1 MPLKSPGKPDMTPY
15 LPQLPTILIEEAVR
29 AALLEDLGRAGD
41 ITSNATIPPQARAVA
56 TLSTREDGVL
66 CGIEFARTAFRL
78 VDMNLSFEARFE
90 DGVALNKGDIIAVV
104 SGPARALLS
113 GERVALN
120 FLMHLSGIASY
131 TALFAEKI
139 AHTKARVTCTRKTLP
154 GLRAFEKYAVRI
166 GGGSTHRYGLD
177 DAILIKDNHIAVA
190 GGVAQAIRAGKAYAG
205 HLVKVECE
213 VISLEQ
219 LREALAEKP
228 DVILLDNMSP
238 ELLEKAVKIADGKVI
253 LEASGGISFDTIKT
267 VAETGVDYISTSKI
281 TMSAPTLDVGLDV
294 EIG

>member
-1 MPLKSPGKPDMTPY
+1 MSAY
-15 LPQLPTILIEEAVR
+15 LPQLPALLIEEAVR
-29 AALLEDLGRAGD
+29 GALLEDLGRAGD
-41 ITSNATIPPQARAVA
+41 ITSNATIPPGAKAVA
-56 TLSTREDGVL
+56 SLSTREDGVL
-66 CGIEFARTAFRL
+66 CGIDFARAAFRL
-78 VDMNLSFEARFE
+78 IDPSLDFEARFE
-90 DGVALNKGDIIAVV
+90 DGAALKKGDIIAIV
-104 SGPARALLS
+104 SGPARSLLS

-120 FLMHLSGIASY
+120 FMMHLSGIASY
-131 TALFAEKI
+131 TAQFAKRI

-190 GGVAQAIRAGKAYAG
+190 GGVAKAIRAGKAFAG

-213 VISLEQ
+213 VTSLDQ

-238 ELLEKAVKIADGKVI
+238 QVLEEAVKIVGGKVI
-253 LEASGGISFDTIKT
+253 LEASGGISFDTIKA

>member
-1 MPLKSPGKPDMTPY
+1 MSAY
-15 LPQLPTILIEEAVR
+15 LPQLPTILIEAAVR

-41 ITSNATIPPQARAVA
+41 ITSNATIPPDAKAVA

-66 CGIEFARTAFRL
+66 AGIEFARTAFRL
-78 VDMNLSFEARFE
+78 IDPSLSFDARLE
-90 DGVALNKGDIIAVV
+90 DGAALKKGDIIAVV
-104 SGPARALLS
+104 SGPARSLLS

-131 TALFAEKI
+131 TALFAAKI

-177 DAILIKDNHIAVA
+177 DAILIKDNHIAVT
-190 GGVAQAIRAGKAYAG
+190 GGVSKAIRAGKAFAG

-219 LREALAEKP
+219 LREAMEENP

-238 ELLEKAVKIADGKVI
+238 ELLEKAVKIANGKVI
-253 LEASGGISFDTIKT
+253 LEASGGISLDTIKA

>member
-1 MPLKSPGKPDMTPY
+1 MSAY
-15 LPQLPTILIEEAVR
+15 LPQLPALLIEEAVR

-41 ITSNATIPPQARAVA
+41 ITSNATIPPNAKAVA

-66 CGIEFARTAFRL
+66 AGIEFARMAFRL
-78 VDMNLSFEARFE
+78 IDPALEFDARLS
-90 DGVALNKGDIIAVV
+90 DGAALKKGDIIAVV
-104 SGPARALLS
+104 SGPARSLLS

-120 FLMHLSGIASY
+120 FMMHLSGIASY
-131 TALFAEKI
+131 TAQFAAKI
-139 AHTKARVTCTRKTLP
+139 AHTKALVTCTRKTLP
-154 GLRAFEKYAVRI
+154 GLRALEKYAVRI

-190 GGVAQAIRAGKAYAG
+190 GGIAQAIRAGKAFAG

-213 VISLEQ
+213 VTSLEQ
-219 LREALAEKP
+219 LHEALAETP

-238 ELLEKAVKIADGKVI
+238 QLLEQAVKIAGGKVV
-253 LEASGGISFDTIKT
+253 LEASGGISLDTIKA
-267 VAETGVDYISTSKI
+267 VAESGVDYISTSKI

>member
-1 MPLKSPGKPDMTPY
+1 MTAY
-15 LPQLPTILIEEAVR
+15 LPQLPALLIEEAVR

-41 ITSNATIPPQARAVA
+41 ITSNATVPAEAQATA

-66 CGIEFARTAFRL
+66 AGAEFARTAFRL
-78 VDMNLSFEARFE
+78 IDPALEFDARLD
-90 DGVALNKGDIIAVV
+90 DGAALKKGDIIAVV
-104 SGPARALLS
+104 SGPARSLLS

-120 FLMHLSGIASY
+120 FMMHLSGIASY
-131 TALFAEKI
+131 TSQFAKRI
-139 AHTKARVTCTRKTLP
+139 AHTKAKVTCTRKTLP
-154 GLRAFEKYAVRI
+154 GLRAFEKHAVRI

-190 GGVAQAIRAGKAYAG
+190 GGVAAAIRAGKAFAG

-213 VISLEQ
+213 VTSLEQ

-238 ELLEKAVKIADGKVI
+238 QVLVEAVKIADGKVV
-253 LEASGGISFDTIKT
+253 LEASGGISLETIKA

>member
-66 CGIEFARTAFRL
+66 CGTEFARTAFRL
-78 VDMNLSFEARFE
+78 IDPNLSFEARFE
-90 DGVALNKGDIIAVV
+90 DGAALNKGDIIAVV
-104 SGPARALLS
+104 SGPARSLLS

-131 TALFAEKI
+131 TALFAAKI

-190 GGVAQAIRAGKAYAG
+190 GGVRQAIRAAKAFAG

-219 LREALAEKP
+219 LREALAENP

-238 ELLEKAVKIADGKVI
+238 ELLEKAVKIANGKVI
-253 LEASGGISFDTIKT
+253 LEASGGISFDTIKA
-267 VAETGVDYISTSKI
+267 VAETGVDFISTSKI

>member
-1 MPLKSPGKPDMTPY
+1 MPAF
-15 LPQLPTILIEEAVR
+15 LPQLPALLIEEAVR

-41 ITSNATIPPQARAVA
+41 ITSNATISAEAHATA

-66 CGIEFARTAFRL
+66 AGLEFARTAFRL
-78 VDMNLSFEARFE
+78 IDPTLDFDACQT
-90 DGVALNKGDIIAVV
+90 DGAVLKKGDFIAVV
-104 SGPARALLS
+104 SGPARSLLS

-120 FLMHLSGIASY
+120 FMMHLSGIATY
-131 TALFAEKI
+131 TSTFAKRI

-154 GLRAFEKYAVRI
+154 GLRAFEKYAVRV

-190 GGVAQAIRAGKAYAG
+190 GGVAEAIRAGKAFAG

-213 VISLEQ
+213 VTSIEQ

-228 DVILLDNMSP
+228 DVILLDNMP
-238 ELLEKAVKIADGKVI
+238 PQVLVEAVKIAGGKVV
-253 LEASGGISFDTIKT
+253 LEASGGISLDTIKA
-267 VAETGVDYISTSKI
+267 VAETGVDFISTSKI

-294 EIG
+294 EIE

>member
-1 MPLKSPGKPDMTPY
+1 MNAY
-15 LPQLPTILIEEAVR
+15 LPELPTILIEEAVR

-41 ITSNATIPPQARAVA
+41 ITSNATIPPGAKAIA

-66 CGIEFARTAFRL
+66 AGIEFARTAFRL
-78 VDMNLSFEARFE
+78 IDATLAFDARFA
-90 DGVALNKGDIIAVV
+90 DGAALKKGDIIAVV
-104 SGPARALLS
+104 SGPARSLLS

-120 FLMHLSGIASY
+120 FMMHLSGIASY
-131 TALFAEKI
+131 TAKFAAEI

-154 GLRAFEKYAVRI
+154 GLRAFEKYAVRV

-190 GGVAQAIRAGKAYAG
+190 GGVAKAIRAAKAFAG

-213 VISLEQ
+213 VTSLDQ
-219 LREALAEKP
+219 LREALTEKP
-228 DVILLDNMSP
+228 DVILLDNMAP
-238 ELLEKAVKIADGKVI
+238 ELLEQAVKIASGKVI
-253 LEASGGISFDTIKT
+253 LEASGGISFDTIKG

>member
-1 MPLKSPGKPDMTPY
+1 MSAY
-15 LPQLPTILIEEAVR
+15 LPQLPALLIEEAVR

-41 ITSNATIPPQARAVA
+41 ITSNATIPQNAKAVA
-56 TLSTREDGVL
+56 TLSTREEGL
-66 CGIEFARTAFRL
+66 LAGIEFVRTAFRL
-78 VDMNLSFEARFE
+78 IDPALDFDARLS
-90 DGVALNKGDIIAVV
+90 DGAALKKGDIIAVV
-104 SGPARALLS
+104 SGPARSLLS

-120 FLMHLSGIASY
+120 FMMHLSGIASY
-131 TALFAEKI
+131 TAQFAAKI

-177 DAILIKDNHIAVA
+177 DAILIKDNHIAVS
-190 GGVAQAIRAGKAYAG
+190 GGVAQAIRAGKAFAG

-213 VISLEQ
+213 VTSLEQ
-219 LREALAEKP
+219 LREALPERP

-238 ELLEKAVKIADGKVI
+238 QLLEQAVKMAGGKVV
-253 LEASGGISFDTIKT
+253 LEASGGIALDTIKA
-267 VAETGVDYISTSKI
+267 VAESGVDYISTSKI

>member
-1 MPLKSPGKPDMTPY
+1 MSAY
-15 LPQLPTILIEEAVR
+15 LPQLPSILIEEAVR

-41 ITSNATIPPQARAVA
+41 ITSNATIPPDAKAVA

-78 VDMNLSFEARFE
+78 IDQGLSFDARLE
-90 DGVALNKGDIIAVV
+90 DGAALKKGDIIAVV
-104 SGPARALLS
+104 SGPARSLLS

-120 FLMHLSGIASY
+120 FMMHLSGVASY
-131 TALFAEKI
+131 TAKFAEII

-190 GGVAQAIRAGKAYAG
+190 GGVRQAIRAGKAFAG

-219 LREALAEKP
+219 LREALEEKP
-228 DVILLDNMSP
+228 DVILLDNMAP
-238 ELLEKAVKIADGKVI
+238 ELLEKAVKIAGGKVV
-253 LEASGGISFDTIKT
+253 LEASGGISFDTIKA
-267 VAETGVDYISTSKI
+267 VAETGVDFISTSKI

>member
-1 MPLKSPGKPDMTPY
+1 MNAY
-15 LPQLPTILIEEAVR
+15 LPQLPAILIEEAVR

-41 ITSNATIPPQARAVA
+41 ITSNATIPPHANAVA
-56 TLSTREDGVL
+56 TLSTREEGVL

-78 VDMNLSFEARFE
+78 IDVSLTFDARFE
-90 DGVALNKGDIIAVV
+90 DGAALKKGDIIAVV
-104 SGPARALLS
+104 SGPARSLLS

-120 FLMHLSGIASY
+120 FMMHLSGISSY
-131 TALFAEKI
+131 TALFAAKI

-190 GGVAQAIRAGKAYAG
+190 GGVAQAIRAGKAFAG

-219 LREALAEKP
+219 LVEALAERP

-253 LEASGGISFDTIKT
+253 LEASGGISFDTIKA

>member
-1 MPLKSPGKPDMTPY
+1 MSAY
-15 LPQLPTILIEEAVR
+15 LPQLPTILIEAAVR

-41 ITSNATIPPQARAVA
+41 ITSNATIPPGAKAVA

-78 VDMNLSFEARFE
+78 IDPNLSFDARLE
-90 DGVALNKGDIIAVV
+90 DGAALKKGDIIAVV

-113 GERVALN
+113 AERVALN
-120 FLMHLSGIASY
+120 FMMHLSGIASY
-131 TALFAEKI
+131 TALFAAKI

-177 DAILIKDNHIAVA
+177 DAI
-190 GGVAQAIRAGKAYAG
+190 RAGKAFAG

-219 LREALAEKP
+219 LREALEENP

-253 LEASGGISFDTIKT
+253 LEASGGISLDTIKA

-281 TMSAPTLDVGLDV
+281 TMSASTLDVGLDV

>member
-1 MPLKSPGKPDMTPY
+1 MSAY
-15 LPQLPTILIEEAVR
+15 LPQLPAILIEESVR

-41 ITSNATIPPQARAVA
+41 ITSNAVIPPDAKAVA

-66 CGIEFARTAFRL
+66 CGLEFARTAFRL
-78 VDMNLSFEARFE
+78 IDPNLSFDTRLA
-90 DGVALNKGDIIAVV
+90 DGAALKKGDIIAVV
-104 SGPARALLS
+104 SGPARSLLS

-120 FLMHLSGIASY
+120 FMMHLSGIASY
-131 TALFAEKI
+131 TAQFAAKI

-190 GGVAQAIRAGKAYAG
+190 GGVAQAIRAGKAFAG

-213 VISLEQ
+213 VISLDQ
-219 LREALAEKP
+219 LREALEEKP

-238 ELLEKAVKIADGKVI
+238 LLLEQAVKIAGGKVI
-253 LEASGGISFDTIKT
+253 MEASGGISFDTIKA

>member
-1 MPLKSPGKPDMTPY
+1 MSAY
-15 LPQLPTILIEEAVR
+15 LPQLPALLIEEAVR

-41 ITSNATIPPQARAVA
+41 ITSNATIPPGAKAVA

-78 VDMNLSFEARFE
+78 IDPSLEFEIRFE
-90 DGVALNKGDIIAVV
+90 DGAALKMGDIIAIV
-104 SGPARALLS
+104 SGPARSLLS

-120 FLMHLSGIASY
+120 FMMHLSGIASY
-131 TALFAEKI
+131 TAQFARRI

-190 GGVAQAIRAGKAYAG
+190 GGVAKAIRAGKAFAG

-213 VISLEQ
+213 VTSLEQ
-219 LREALAEKP
+219 LREALAERP
-228 DVILLDNMSP
+228 DVILLDNMP
-238 ELLEKAVKIADGKVI
+238 PQVLEEAVKVAGGKVI
-253 LEASGGISFDTIKT
+253 LEASGGISLDTIKA
-267 VAETGVDYISTSKI
+267 VAESGVDYISTSKI

>member
-1 MPLKSPGKPDMTPY
+1 MSAY
-15 LPQLPTILIEEAVR
+15 LPQLPALLIEEAVR

-41 ITSNATIPPQARAVA
+41 ITSNATIPPDAKAVA
-56 TLSTREDGVL
+56 TLSTRENGVL
-66 CGIEFARTAFRL
+66 AGIEFARAAFRL
-78 VDMNLSFEARFE
+78 IDPTLEFDARLS
-90 DGVALNKGDIIAVV
+90 DGAALKKGDIIAVV
-104 SGPARALLS
+104 SGPARSLLS

-120 FLMHLSGIASY
+120 FMMHLSGIASY
-131 TALFAEKI
+131 TAEFAAKI

-190 GGVAQAIRAGKAYAG
+190 GGIAQAIRAGKAFAG

-213 VISLEQ
+213 VTSLEQ

-238 ELLEKAVKIADGKVI
+238 QLLEQAVKIAGGRVV
-253 LEASGGISFDTIKT
+253 LEASGGIALDTIKA
-267 VAETGVDYISTSKI
+267 VAESGVDYISTSKI